1 MDINS
6 VSIARNVLSSL
17 HLLPAAGRQ
26 SLAVEIRPKL
36 TVDQISE
43 RLLVWTKAEI
53 KTVN

>member
-6 VSIARNVLSSL
+6 VSIARNVLSCP
-17 HLLPAAGRQ
+17 HLLPAGRQ